1 MAHISPY
8 EINDYIQEL
17 ISELENEF
25 SVDKELVILSKINR
39 IDSYP
44 DMSRY
49 QLSLTQKR
57 LGDCYM
63 KYNITGNAL
72 EMYQAA
78 LNNNKNL
85 PIKRKI
91 KELSSYAQNDLIYSS
106 DVNYINDQDITTH
119 TTSAQKKA
127 YDIEYEEK
135 LYDALGN
142 LGDGYRDSFYDLRA
156 AHDFYSS
163 KQDDDTQAISAINRD
178 FSKKSFFTGLSE
190 EELREQLQK
199 AQSDTEQYF
208 NENWDEI
215 TAKDMAKSKHF
226 HDIHD
231 SALSVAR
238 NLIFDTT
245 VPVCADTKNFLFSN
259 HDLQFIKYLHHKPV
273 TLDYVPGYFTHEYH
287 LDYCNVIQAAF
298 SYGLLQYAAPS
309 YTLSQMTVADLKL
322 FLSQN
327 QIKSTG
333 KKAALIDVILSMCNT
348 DIFEKKYYEL
358 TAYGIAK
365 VNEVSSDNLLLE
377 TE

>member
-8 EINDYIQEL
+8 EINNYIQEL

-25 SVDKELVILSKINR
+25 STDKELIILSKINR

-91 KELSSYAQNDLIYSS
+91 KELLSFRNNLIYSS
-106 DVNYINDQDITTH
+106 DVNYIASHDMVVHVTPEV
-119 TTSAQKKA
+119 SKE
-127 YDIEYEEK
+127 YDVEYEKK
-135 LYDALGN
+135 LYTALGN
-142 LGDGYRDSFYDLRA
+142 LGDEYRESFYDLRA

-163 KQDDDTQAISAINRD
+163 KQDDAYTTSAINRD

-190 EELREQLQK
+190 EELRNQFQK
-199 AQSDTEQYF
+199 AMSDTEQYF
-208 NENWDEI
+208 DENWDEI

-226 HDIHD
+226 QNIHN
-231 SALSVAR
+231 SALDPAR
-238 NLIFDTT
+238 NLILDVT
-245 VPVCADTKNFLFSN
+245 VPVCPDMKNFLFSN
-259 HDLQFIKYLHHKPV
+259 HDLMFIKYIHHKPV
-273 TLDYVPGYFTHEYH
+273 TLDYIPGYFTHEYH
-287 LDYCNVIQAAF
+287 IDYCNVIQVAF
-298 SYGLLQYAAPS
+298 LCGLLQYATPS
-309 YTLSQMTVADLKL
+309 YTLSKMTVADLKH

-327 QIKSTG
+327 DIKITG
-333 KKAALIDVILSMCNT
+333 KKADLINAILTMCDT
-348 DIFEKKYYEL
+348 DSFEKRYYEL
-358 TAYGIAK
+358 TTYGIMK
-365 VNEVSSDNLLLE
+365 VNEITSDNMLLE
-377 TE
+377 TY